1 MNCLTESGYIKVMD
15 HQFCPGAKVL
25 RQPQPEMFDCP
36 SCGEEVE
43 IWTDEIR
50 GVCHNCGRVV
60 FRDGYMSCLEW
71 CKYGQDCVGEEAY
84 DRYVKNRAVG
94 LRRKLLEGIQGHWG
108 ENAPQIQ
115 IAEQILSWSEEIL
128 KGEKADWHIVIP
140 ASILHNIGS
149 ENEAEGL
156 QPAKDIL
163 LRSGLMSQEI
173 EKICRIIEQGPSDD
187 VESNVVHDAV
197 LLAGLEPGELAD
209 GAFRTETGRKLAN
222 MSCQKAAR

>member
-1 MNCLTESGYIKVMD
+1 
-15 HQFCPGAKVL
+15 
-25 RQPQPEMFDCP
+25 MFDCP

-50 GVCHNCGRVV
+50 GVCHNCGRAV

-84 DRYVKNRAVG
+84 DRYMKNRAVG

-108 ENAPQIQ
+108 ENTSQIRF
-115 IAEQILSWSEEIL
+115 AEQVLSRSEEIL

-149 ENEAEGL
+149 GNEAEGL
-156 QPAKDIL
+156 QNAKDIL
-163 LRSGLMSQEI
+163 LRSGLMSEEI
-173 EKICRIIEQGPSDD
+173 EKICRIIEHGPSDN
-187 VESNVVHDAV
+187 VESDVVHDAV

-209 GAFRTETGRKLAN
+209 GAFRTETGRRLAG
-222 MSCQKAAR
+222 MSC

>member
-1 MNCLTESGYIKVMD
+1 M
-15 HQFCPGAKVL
+15 L

-50 GVCHNCGRVV
+50 GVCHNCGRAV

-84 DRYVKNRAVG
+84 DRYMKNRAVG

-115 IAEQILSWSEEIL
+115 FAEQILSWSEEIL

-156 QPAKDIL
+156 QTAKDIL

-173 EKICRIIEQGPSDD
+173 EKICRIIEPGPSDN

-209 GAFRTETGRKLAN
+209 GALLTETGRKLAK
-222 MSCQKAAR
+222 MSCLKAAR

>member
-1 MNCLTESGYIKVMD
+1 MD

-36 SCGEEVE
+36 SCGDEVE

-50 GVCHNCGRVV
+50 GVCHNCGRAV

-84 DRYVKNRAVG
+84 DRYMKNRAVG

-108 ENAPQIQ
+108 ENASQIQ
-115 IAEQILSWSEEIL
+115 FSERVLSWSEEIL

-140 ASILHNIGS
+140 ASLLQNIGNDS
-149 ENEAEGL
+149 ESEGL
-156 QPAKDIL
+156 QSAKDIL
-163 LRSGLMSQEI
+163 LRSGMMSEEI
-173 EKICRIIEQGPSDD
+173 EKICRIIKHGPSDNI
-187 VESNVVHDAV
+187 ESNVVHDAA
-197 LLAGLEPGELAD
+197 LLARLEPGELAG
-209 GAFRTETGRKLAN
+209 GAFRTETGKRLAET
-222 MSCQKAAR
+222 SYSKSSR